1 MFSALASFGDVGSE
15 LASDLD
21 DGEPEDLV
29 RSTLFSSREEESFN
43 FLISATPLI
52 PTGSAD
58 MLTSTGFS

>member
-21 DGEPEDLV
+21 DGEPDLV
-29 RSTLFSSREEESFN
+29 RSTLFSSREESFN
-43 FLISATPLI
+43 LLISATPLI

>member
-29 RSTLFSSREEESFN
+29 RSTLFSSREESFN

>member
-21 DGEPEDLV
+21 DGEPDLV
-29 RSTLFSSREEESFN
+29 RSTLFSSREESFN